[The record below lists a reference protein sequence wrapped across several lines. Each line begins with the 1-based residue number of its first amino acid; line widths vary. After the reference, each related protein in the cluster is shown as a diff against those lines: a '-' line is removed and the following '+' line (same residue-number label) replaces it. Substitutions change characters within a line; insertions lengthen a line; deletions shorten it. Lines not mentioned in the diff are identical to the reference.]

1 MVMTTFFAR
10 AAISHAPFG
19 AHPSF
24 VQGVYDRDNEFYVKW
39 DAVSR
44 DETTFRKYLDDWV
57 YGLPDRA
64 AYTAKMA
71 DRRRELEADRQMCA
85 PVNYGF

>member
-1 MVMTTFFAR
+1 MVLSYWSRVCGR
-10 AAISHAPFG
+10 ADLDRDVPEV
-19 AHPSF
+19 